1 MNLGKDYSQITLITL
16 IVPNEYLD
24 RFLIHVITVN
34 AYAFTFSLWMF
45 KLNNNNKRMHENK
58 ALLFENASLKLYND
72 WDQSRLQAATSIVYQ
87 WSIINCMGIF
97 HSLNTFYQLENG
109 SIFPP
114 KESWDDFA
122 SGCLWVV
129 FLPFENSLQINIQKD
144 CCFGCTVNPH
154 IFYLLTV
161 SRQDSWNMVAQ
172 DSPSL
177 TMAVVHCVMAMDYII

>member
-1 MNLGKDYSQITLITL
+1 
-16 IVPNEYLD
+16 
-24 RFLIHVITVN
+24 
-34 AYAFTFSLWMF
+34 
-45 KLNNNNKRMHENK
+45 MHENK
-58 ALLFENASLKLYND
+58 ALLFENATLKLYND

-87 WSIINCMGIF
+87 WSINNCMGIF
-97 HSLNTFYQLENG
+97 HSLNTFYQLEDG
-109 SIFPP
+109 SIFY

-129 FLPFENSLQINIQKD
+129 FLPFENSLQLISKRTAVLVVQS
-144 CCFGCTVNPH
+144 TH

-161 SRQDSWNMVAQ
+161 SRQNSWNMVAQ